1 MVINVACMY
10 HCLLKASRRMLDDE
24 LTARLSVQT
33 EAFTHRHSS
42 LSSDV
47 ESNSTYERIFPMG
60 SDYQEPSQL
69 LRKLPEFQ
77 ATENLGRA
85 AQYLPIL
92 LSFQTQ

>member
-1 MVINVACMY
+1 
-10 HCLLKASRRMLDDE
+10 
-24 LTARLSVQT
+24 

-77 ATENLGRA
+77 ATENLG
-85 AQYLPIL
+85 
-92 LSFQTQ
+92 